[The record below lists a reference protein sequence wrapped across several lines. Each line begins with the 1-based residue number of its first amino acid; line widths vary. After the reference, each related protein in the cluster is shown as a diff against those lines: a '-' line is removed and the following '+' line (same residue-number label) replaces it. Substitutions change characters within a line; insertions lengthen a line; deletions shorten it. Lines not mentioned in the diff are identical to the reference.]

1 MPSPATP
8 TSRSA
13 CSPGDPF
20 IATHGRMH
28 RQLLQGAFSLYSA
41 QTFPYD
47 AGRFADCRN
56 IGTASRYFLV
66 TLNVKL
72 NQPLLGL
79 DVIPSELGVCF
90 SSTCRARTDPL
101 WQPSCTFERGL
112 PCAVDGR
119 RYWQVRIAFEPHSF
133 GNADIEDFVRSENP
147 LFGKIAGG
155 FGRLYLAGADMS
167 SNQTTIAVYSPDL
180 DRAHMDAG
188 AWVAATLV
196 VFVVALSV
204 IATLIDLFARSKVK
218 QHAQI
223 AKTPVAGH
231 MVAPCSGPCPHALA
245 TAHRRLVFEYC
256 TCRPRQTTPRLH

>member
-1 MPSPATP
+1 
-8 TSRSA
+8 
-13 CSPGDPF
+13 
-20 IATHGRMH
+20 MH
-28 RQLLQGAFSLYSA
+28 RQLLKTFSLYSA
-41 QTFPYD
+41 QTLPYD

-56 IGTASRYFLV
+56 IENATSRYFLV
-66 TLNVKL
+66 TLSLTLKVNRTLFGL
-72 NQPLLGL
+72 NRS
-79 DVIPSELGVCF
+79 IPSELGVCF

-101 WQPSCTFERGL
+101 WQPSCTFERSL

-147 LFGKIAGG
+147 LFGKIVGG
-155 FGRLYLAGADMS
+155 FGLLYLAGANMS
-167 SNQTTIAVYSPDL
+167 SNQTTIYVKSPDL

-188 AWVAATLV
+188 AWVAAVLV

-245 TAHRRLVFEYC
+245 TAHPSATRF
-256 TCRPRQTTPRLH
+256 